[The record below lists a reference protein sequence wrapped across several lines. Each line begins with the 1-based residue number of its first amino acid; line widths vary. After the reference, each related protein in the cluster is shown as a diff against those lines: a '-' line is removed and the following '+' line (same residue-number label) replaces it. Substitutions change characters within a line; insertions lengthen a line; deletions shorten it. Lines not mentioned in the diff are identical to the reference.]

1 MLFTLP
7 FPAIDPVLISLGPLA
22 IRWYSLAYIAG
33 LLLGWQGMKRLSRHS
48 PKAMTEQHAEDMLL
62 WLTLGVVIGGRL
74 GYVLFYDLAY
84 FIENPAK
91 IVMVWLG
98 GMSFHGGILGV
109 TIFGYLFVRKHKL
122 NFLAVADV
130 VACVSPIGL
139 FFGRIANFINGEHFG
154 RPTDV
159 GWAMVFP
166 RGGPLPRHPSQLYE
180 AALEGLLLFIILQ
193 FLWRNEAIRTKP
205 GILTGVFLAGYALA
219 RSSLEFVRDPDEII
233 NLVITEITI
242 GQLLSLPMLLIG
254 LYLIYRGRKAA

>member
-1 MLFTLP
+1 MLFSLP
-7 FPAIDPVLISLGPLA
+7 YPAIDPIIISIGPLA
-22 IRWYSLAYIAG
+22 IRWYALAYIGG

-62 WLTLGVVIGGRL
+62 WLTLGVVVGGRI

-84 FIENPAK
+84 FLDYPSK
-91 IVMVWLG
+91 ILQVWLG

-109 TIFGYLFVRKHKL
+109 AVAGYMFVRKYDL
-122 NFLAVADV
+122 EFLKVADV

-166 RGGPLPRHPSQLYE
+166 RGGPEPRHPSQLYE
-180 AALEGLLLFIILQ
+180 AMLEGLLLFIILHL
-193 FLWRNEAIRTKP
+193 LWRNEAIRTKP

-219 RSSLEFVRDPDEII
+219 RGALEFVRVPDQ
-233 NLVITEITI
+233 VIDLALAQITI

-254 LYLIYRGRKAA
+254 LYLIIRGRKTQ